1 LASRLKRVA
10 QTVGTAEAGVVIVTS
25 DSYDLGLIYMNAR
38 YYLPEVGRFISPDT
52 LVPDP
57 GNPQSHNRYSYV
69 LNSPVN
75 YTDPSGHREIGADE
89 NDLLPNQPPP
99 TISEQLS
106 QGYNV
111 YGIIFTADQ
120 GEAWTNQQIAA
131 VLRGV
136 AAVDRQLRLAGGW
149 SGYMPGAAFQRVYGS
164 VTCHR
169 SSKDRDYGGETF
181 GRTIEFYDKA
191 FTVALSPQF
200 RNSVV
205 HEMGH
210 AFNAAIVR
218 ATNGHI
224 NPYKA
229 LKSAVTESGPLGIYG
244 VREGMPPY
252 PWQQATINKDTEN
265 EVFADWFL
273 SWTYQSFLTNDAG
286 RAQEVWMDQGMGVW
300 LGR

>member
-1 LASRLKRVA
+1 VTNQGFTGHRHNN
-10 QTVGTAEAGVVIVTS
+10 TGT
-25 DSYDLGLIYMNAR
+25 YDLGLIYMNAR
-38 YYLPEVGRFISPDT
+38 YYLPEVGRFISPDAI
-52 LVPDP
+52 VPDP
-57 GNPQSHNRYSYV
+57 ANPQSHNRYAYV

-111 YGIIFTADQ
+111 YGITFTADQ
-120 GEAWTNQQIAA
+120 GEAWTNQQMAT

-149 SGYMPGAAFQRVYGS
+149 SGYMPGAAFQRVYGF

-200 RNSVV
+200 RNNVV

-224 NPYKA
+224 NPYR
-229 LKSAVTESGPLGIYG
+229 ELGIARTTG
-244 VREGMPPY
+244 AGELSRFDPRREGMGPY
-252 PWQQATINKDTEN
+252 PLQQSTSVTDN
-265 EVFADWFL
+265 EVFADFYL
-273 SWTYQSFLTNDAG
+273 NWTYGSFLDNEAG
-286 RAQEVWMDQGMGVW
+286 RAQVAWMDQQMHNW
-300 LGR
+300 LRP